1 MSYEPNT
8 LQATLD
14 TVQSGGAILYDIARD
29 PGRWALFLDIDGTL
43 IDIADSPDGITVPPD
58 LPNTLEQIS
67 QLLGG
72 ALALVT
78 GRALVYADALFGSH
92 HFPIAGLHG
101 AERRS
106 SSGEVQRLER
116 SGDFAALKERITDQA
131 RQWPG
136 VLVED
141 KGLAIAA
148 HYRQAPEYQ
157 QQVEAVMTHFAEL
170 AGPDYMLQRGK
181 MVLEIRPS
189 RASKGEALRAF
200 LSEPP
205 FQGRIPIAVGDDLTD
220 EAMFR
225 VANELGGHSIR
236 IEETAAQSIA
246 TSALPSAA
254 GLRAIL
260 GTLAQQRKQAGKD
273 AS

>member
-1 MSYEPNT
+1 MSYEQTRPE
-8 LQATLD
+8 AADD
-14 TVQSGGAILYDIARD
+14 TTRSGSALLYDLASD

-43 IDIADSPDGITVPPD
+43 VDIADHPDGITVPPD
-58 LPNTLEQIS
+58 LPETLEQVS
-67 QLLGG
+67 RMLGG

-92 HFPIAGLHG
+92 RFPIAGLHG

-106 SSGEVQRLER
+106 ASGAVER
-116 SGDFAALKERITDQA
+116 VEKTPDFVDLKERIA
-131 RQWPG
+131 EEAAQWKG
-136 VLVED
+136 ILVED
-141 KGLAIAA
+141 KGLAVAA
-148 HYRQAPEYQ
+148 HYRLAPEHQ
-157 QQVEAVMTHFAEL
+157 PQVEAMMIRYAAL
-170 AGPDYMLQRGK
+170 AGPNYTLQRGK
-181 MVLEIRPS
+181 MVLEIRPA

-205 FQGRIPIAVGDDLTD
+205 FQGRIPVVIGDDVTD
-220 EAMFR
+220 EAMFK

-236 IEETAAQSIA
+236 IEESPAVTVA

-260 GTLAQQRKQAGKD
+260 GTLAQQQKQSGKD